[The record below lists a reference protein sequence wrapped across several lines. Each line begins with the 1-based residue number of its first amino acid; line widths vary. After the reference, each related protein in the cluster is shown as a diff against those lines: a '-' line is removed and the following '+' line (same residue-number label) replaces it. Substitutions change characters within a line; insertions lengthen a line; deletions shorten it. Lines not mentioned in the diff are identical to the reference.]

1 MNKEYYTRT
10 EIANYFN
17 ISIQTL
23 LRVFSENNIKELIL
37 TWEGNTR
44 GNKTIRIHKTELEK
58 LEKILKSKK

>member
-1 MNKEYYTRT
+1 MKKEYYTRT

-23 LRVFSENNIKELIL
+23 LRVFSENNIKEIIL
-37 TWEGNTR
+37 TWDSNTR

>member
-1 MNKEYYTRT
+1 MGKEYYTRT

-17 ISIQTL
+17 ISVQTL

-37 TWEGNTR
+37 TWDSNTR
-44 GNKTIRIHKTELEK
+44 GKKTIRIHKTELEK